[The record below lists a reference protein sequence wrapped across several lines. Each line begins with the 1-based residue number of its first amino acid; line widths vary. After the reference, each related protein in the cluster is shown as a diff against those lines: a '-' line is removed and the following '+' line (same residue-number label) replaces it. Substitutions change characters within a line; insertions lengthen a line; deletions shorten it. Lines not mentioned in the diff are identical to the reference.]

1 MIGGLDDWKHRVVV
15 LPSTTTTASSVG
27 RAPVSSM
34 SRAPTIGVAEGADD
48 GVPELAATR
57 HEAMAACASLG
68 VLGVLIIGVM
78 LLRAA

>member
-1 MIGGLDDWKHRVVV
+1 
-15 LPSTTTTASSVG
+15 
-27 RAPVSSM
+27 M